1 MGFKIYYFMVSPSR
15 NPPHSCPTSTTMAS
29 GRPPSLDHLC
39 NVHGMYCTFAS
50 PNSGPQIDMYLNK
63 NAKMVLTGELKTR
76 LKPDQLFAC
85 PISPPSKKTRAT
97 HAASVGFS
105 SSAPSTARS
114 NLEKT
119 VDLVAGKMNC
129 CTMKENHGSFFYLQL
144 HKGVVEE
151 APFDL
156 KKGKRKRNFFF

>member
-63 NAKMVLTGELKTR
+63 KAKMVLTGELKTR

-114 NLEKT
+114 NLKHFKT
-119 VDLVAGKMNC
+119 PQQLSSPVTPPDNNALKGSM
-129 CTMKENHGSFFYLQL
+129 HGQKSYFRQL
-144 HKGVVEE
+144 K
-151 APFDL
+151 
-156 KKGKRKRNFFF
+156 